1 MSQQGWT
8 VRIRIQAPL
17 LNWGGA
23 GGSLS
28 GERLL
33 LPSRR
38 VGKTAKRA
46 AGIFVASPSTHTDR
60 ATAPERVLG
69 IVRQLLAELGSESA
83 IRDLDVRGLNAHLE
97 RELGLGSLERVELML
112 RLGAAFH
119 VHLPDKAVAE
129 ADTVEDLLQAV
140 VGEWAGTVETDDAS
154 PAARY
159 HPGFA
164 GTATTLTAHDLAPDL
179 AAAQNLNEILRLRA
193 FATPEQAH
201 IYFKE
206 EDGKT
211 QTITYGELLE
221 RANAAAGSLLL
232 RGIQPGNTV
241 AIMLPT
247 CPEFFPVFFGILLA
261 GAIPVPIY
269 PPFRAD
275 RIEEYAARQSG
286 ILRNAEAKILVTFQQ
301 AAGVARLLQPKVPS
315 LREVVTAAR
324 LVEEPGVSPS
334 ASVPGAPGRAL
345 EANWHPARSEDLA
358 LLQYTSGSTGDP
370 KGVMLTH
377 ANLLANI
384 RSIGE
389 GIGIKPEDVAVSW
402 LPLYHDM
409 GLIGAW
415 LVPLYF
421 GVPLVVLSPLAFLSR
436 PERWL
441 WAIHHHGGTISP
453 APNFAYELCVRKIAE
468 RDIEGLN
475 LSSWR
480 AALNGAEP
488 VNPQTIERFVG
499 RFARYGLR
507 GEIVLPVYGLAE
519 ASLGVAAPPLGS
531 GLKVDRIE
539 RDAFEREG
547 RAVAVG
553 VKEPAAAN
561 DEAGALEFASVGQ
574 LLPGTEVRLVDA
586 EGREVSE
593 RREGRLWFRSASGTQ
608 GYYRNPE
615 ATRDIL
621 RGDGWIDSGDLAYRA
636 EGNLYITGRAKDII
650 IKAGRNIYPH
660 EVEEIAGRV
669 KGVRMGCVVAFG
681 VADEKSGTE
690 RLIVAAELRDSSARD
705 RVVADITQQVAAVI
719 GMPPD
724 LVEIVPPH
732 SIPKTSSGKLRRSE
746 TKRLYL
752 EHRLGQRFL
761 PIWLQVAKL
770 AAASAGP
777 GLARFAGNRIRR
789 AAEFLY
795 GVYAL
800 AVFGI
805 VFPSIWTAVCI
816 APKRAAPQ
824 ITRGGLRF
832 MLALAGIRIRV
843 ENGELLNEFTSSGP
857 WIIAAN
863 HTSYLDIFVMSA
875 YLPAGA
881 RFVGKGEIRSMP
893 LIRTFAKRL
902 GHFAFDRSDPR
913 ARLEQAKEINTAL
926 LQGSPVVIYPEGT
939 FTRAPGVRPFQLG
952 AFKAAVDTNRPICPA
967 VVRGARDLLRD
978 KTILPRFGRI
988 TITFGPLILPEGKDW
1003 PEMVRLRDATRAV
1016 FAKNS
1021 GEPLL

>member
-1 MSQQGWT
+1 MASTSSQ
-8 VRIRIQAPL
+8 I
-17 LNWGGA
+17 
-23 GGSLS
+23 
-28 GERLL
+28 
-33 LPSRR
+33 
-38 VGKTAKRA
+38 
-46 AGIFVASPSTHTDR
+46 DR
-60 ATAPERVLG
+60 ATASGRVLG
-69 IVRQLLAELGSESA
+69 IVRQLLVELGSESA
-83 IRDLDVRGLNAHLE
+83 IRELHLRGLSAHLE
-97 RELGLGSLERVELML
+97 RGLGLGSLERVELML
-112 RLGAAFH
+112 RLGDAFH
-119 VHLPDKAVAE
+119 AYLPDKAVAE
-129 ADTVEDLLQAV
+129 ADTVEDLLQAIISEGAAN
-140 VGEWAGTVETDDAS
+140 GELNGAS
-154 PAARY
+154 AADRY
-159 HPGFA
+159 HPGLA
-164 GTATTLTAHDLAPDL
+164 ESAAIPPAHDLSEDL
-179 AAAQNLNEILRLRA
+179 AAAKSLNEVLRLRA
-193 FATPEQAH
+193 FATPEQTH
-201 IYFKE
+201 IFFKE

-211 QTITYGELLE
+211 QPITYRELLE
-221 RANAAAGSLLL
+221 RANAVAGALLL

-247 CPEFFPVFFGILLA
+247 CPEFFPTFFGTLLA

-286 ILRNAEAKILVTFQQ
+286 ILRNAEAKILVTFHQ
-301 AAGVARLLQPKVPS
+301 AAGVARLLQPMVPT
-315 LREVVTAAR
+315 LRDVVTAAR
-324 LVEEPGVSPS
+324 LAEDPGVSAA

-345 EANWHPARSEDLA
+345 DSNWHQARSEDLA
-358 LLQYTSGSTGDP
+358 MLQYTSGSTGDP

-389 GIGIKPEDVAVSW
+389 GIGVRSDDVAVSW

-421 GVPLVVLSPLAFLSR
+421 GVPMVVLSPLAFLSR

-468 RDIEGLN
+468 KDIEGLN

-488 VNPQTIERFVG
+488 VNPQTIERFVA
-499 RFARYGLR
+499 RFSPHGLR
-507 GEIVLPVYGLAE
+507 GESVLPVYGLAE

-531 GLKVDRIE
+531 GLKVDRIA

-547 RAVAVG
+547 RAVEVTTIGEAS
-553 VKEPAAAN
+553 PPTDN
-561 DEAGALEFASVGQ
+561 DEASVLEFASVGS
-574 LLPGTEVRLVDA
+574 LLPGTEIRLVDA
-586 EGREVSE
+586 EAKDVGE

-615 ATRDIL
+615 ATRAIL
-621 RGDGWIDSGDLAYRA
+621 CGDGWIDTGDLAYRA

-669 KGVRMGCVVAFG
+669 KGVRTGCVVAFG
-681 VADEKSGTE
+681 LADEKSGTE
-690 RLIVAAELRDSSARD
+690 RLIVAVELRDSSARN
-705 RVVADITQQVAAVI
+705 RVIADITQQVAAVI

-724 LVEIVPPH
+724 SVEILPPH

-752 EHRLGQRFL
+752 EHRLGKRFL

-770 AAASAGP
+770 SVTSAGP
-777 GLARFAGNRIRR
+777 IVARMAGTGIRE

-795 GVYAL
+795 GIYAL
-800 AVFGI
+800 TVFGI
-805 VFPSIWTAVCI
+805 VFPSIWAAVCLTPRSA
-816 APKRAAPQ
+816 APK
-824 ITRGGLRF
+824 ITRIGMRIMLR
-832 MLALAGIRIRV
+832 LAGIRIRI
-843 ENGELLNEFTSSGP
+843 EQEELLDQISTSGP

-875 YLPAGA
+875 YMPVGA

-893 LIRTFAKRL
+893 LIRTFAKKL
-902 GHFAFDRSDPR
+902 GHFAFDRSDPQ
-913 ARLEQAKEINTAL
+913 ARLTQAKEIDAAL
-926 LQGSPVVIYPEGT
+926 LHGDTVVIYPEGT
-939 FTRAPGVRPFQLG
+939 FTPAPGVRPFQLG

-967 VVRGARDLLRD
+967 VTRGAREIMRD

-988 TITFGPLILPEGKDW
+988 TLTFGPLILPEGKDW
-1003 PEMVRLRDATRAV
+1003 TEMVRLRDSARAI
-1016 FAKNS
+1016 FTKNS

>member
-1 MSQQGWT
+1 
-8 VRIRIQAPL
+8 
-17 LNWGGA
+17 
-23 GGSLS
+23 
-28 GERLL
+28 
-33 LPSRR
+33 
-38 VGKTAKRA
+38 
-46 AGIFVASPSTHTDR
+46 
-60 ATAPERVLG
+60 
-69 IVRQLLAELGSESA
+69 
-83 IRDLDVRGLNAHLE
+83 
-97 RELGLGSLERVELML
+97 
-112 RLGAAFH
+112 
-119 VHLPDKAVAE
+119 
-129 ADTVEDLLQAV
+129 
-140 VGEWAGTVETDDAS
+140 
-154 PAARY
+154 
-159 HPGFA
+159 
-164 GTATTLTAHDLAPDL
+164 
-179 AAAQNLNEILRLRA
+179 
-193 FATPEQAH
+193 
-201 IYFKE
+201 
-206 EDGKT
+206 GKT
-211 QTITYGELLE
+211 QPISYRQLLE
-221 RANAAAGSLLL
+221 RANTVAGSLLL

-247 CPEFFPVFFGILLA
+247 CPEFFPTFFGTLLA

-286 ILRNAEAKILVTFQQ
+286 ILRNAEAKILVTFHQ
-301 AAGVARLLQPKVPS
+301 AAGVARLLQPMVPS
-315 LREVVTAAR
+315 LREVVTAAK
-324 LVEEPGVSPS
+324 LAEDPGVSPS
-334 ASVPGAPGRAL
+334 ANVPGAPGRAL
-345 EANWHPARSEDLA
+345 EANWHPAQTDELA
-358 LLQYTSGSTGDP
+358 MLQYTSGSTGDP

-389 GIGIKPEDVAVSW
+389 GIGVRAEDVAVSW

-421 GVPLVVLSPLAFLSR
+421 GVPMVVLSPLAFLSR

-468 RDIEGLN
+468 KDIEGLN

-488 VNPQTIERFVG
+488 VNPQTIERFVA
-499 RFARYGLR
+499 RFGPHGLR
-507 GEIVLPVYGLAE
+507 SEIVLPVYGLAE

-531 GLKVDRIE
+531 GLKVDRIARE
-539 RDAFEREG
+539 RFEREG
-547 RAVAVG
+547 HALPVAASG
-553 VKEPAAAN
+553 AGLSPPDLDPA
-561 DEAGALEFASVGQ
+561 DALQFASVGSP
-574 LLPGTEVRLVDA
+574 LPGTEIRLVDA
-586 EGREVSE
+586 ESCDVDE

-615 ATRDIL
+615 ATRAIL
-621 RGDGWIDSGDLAYRA
+621 CGDGWIDTGDLAYRA

-669 KGVRMGCVVAFG
+669 KGVRTGCVVAFG
-681 VADEKSGTE
+681 LADEKSGTE
-690 RLIVAAELRDSSARD
+690 RLIVAAELRDFAARD
-705 RVVADITQQVAAVI
+705 RVIADITRQVAAVI

-724 LVEIVPPH
+724 LVEILPPH
-732 SIPKTSSGKLRRSE
+732 SIPKTSSGKLRRSD

-752 EHRLGQRFL
+752 ERRLGERLL
-761 PIWLQVAKL
+761 PTWLQVAKL
-770 AAASAGP
+770 SVAGAGP
-777 GLARFAGNRIRR
+777 VLARMAGNGVQR

-805 VFPSIWTAVCI
+805 VFPSVWAAVCLAPRNA
-816 APKRAAPQ
+816 APKV
-824 ITRGGLRF
+824 TRMGMRF
-832 MLALAGIRIRV
+832 MLRMAGIRIQVAQSEVLDQFSTTR
-843 ENGELLNEFTSSGP
+843 P

-863 HTSYLDIFVMSA
+863 HTSYLDIFVMSG
-875 YLPAGA
+875 YMPTGA

-893 LIRTFAKRL
+893 LIRTFARKL
-902 GHFAFDRSDPR
+902 GHFAFDRSDPQ
-913 ARLEQAKEINTAL
+913 ARLEQSKQIDAAL
-926 LQGSPVVIYPEGT
+926 LHGDTVVIYPEGT
-939 FTRAPGVRPFQLG
+939 FTPAPGVRPFQLG
-952 AFKAAVDTNRPICPA
+952 AFKSAVDSNRPICP
-967 VVRGARDLLRD
+967 VVTRGAREILRD

-988 TITFGPLILPEGKDW
+988 TITFGPLIPPNGKDW
-1003 PEMVRLRDATRAV
+1003 QELVRLRDATRAI

>member
-1 MSQQGWT
+1 
-8 VRIRIQAPL
+8 
-17 LNWGGA
+17 
-23 GGSLS
+23 
-28 GERLL
+28 
-33 LPSRR
+33 
-38 VGKTAKRA
+38 
-46 AGIFVASPSTHTDR
+46 VASPSTQADR

-69 IVRQLLAELGSESA
+69 IVRQLLGELSSESA
-83 IRDLDVRGLNAHLE
+83 IRDLDLRGLSAHLE
-97 RELGLGSLERVELML
+97 RGLGLGSLERVELML
-112 RLGAAFH
+112 RLGDAFH
-119 VHLPDKAVAE
+119 VQLPDKAVAE
-129 ADTVEDLLQAV
+129 ADTVEDLLHAV
-140 VGEWAGTVETDDAS
+140 LGEGAGTGEMDGAS
-154 PAARY
+154 PEARY
-159 HPGFA
+159 HPGLA
-164 GTATTLTAHDLAPDL
+164 GTATTLAPRDLAPDL
-179 AAAQNLNEILRLRA
+179 AAAQSLNEVLRLRA

-211 QTITYGELLE
+211 QPITYAELLE
-221 RANAAAGSLLL
+221 RANAVAGSLLL

-247 CPEFFPVFFGILLA
+247 CPEFFPMFFGILLA

-286 ILRNAEAKILVTFQQ
+286 ILRNAEAKMLVTFQQ
-301 AAGVARLLQPKVPS
+301 AARVARLLQPKVPT

-324 LVEEPGVSPS
+324 LVEDPGVSPS

-345 EANWHPARSEDLA
+345 EANWHQARSQDLA

-389 GIGIKPEDVAVSW
+389 GIGIKPDDVAVSW

-441 WAIHHHGGTISP
+441 WAIHHHSGTISP
-453 APNFAYELCVRKIAE
+453 APNFAYELCVRKIVD

-488 VNPQTIERFVG
+488 VNPQTIERFVT
-499 RFARYGLR
+499 RFAPYGLR
-507 GEIVLPVYGLAE
+507 SEIVLPVYGLAE
-519 ASLGVAAPPLGS
+519 ASLGIAAPPLGS
-531 GLKVDRIE
+531 GLKVDRIA
-539 RDAFEREG
+539 RDPFEREG
-547 RAVAVG
+547 RAVAV
-553 VKEPAAAN
+553 AASAAPAN
-561 DEAGALEFASVGQ
+561 DEAGVLEFASVGL

-586 EGREVSE
+586 EGRDVGE

-615 ATRDIL
+615 ATRAIL
-621 RGDGWIDSGDLAYRA
+621 CGDGWIDSGDLAYRA

-650 IKAGRNIYPH
+650 IKGGRNIYPH
-660 EVEEIAGRV
+660 EVEEITGRV
-669 KGVRMGCVVAFG
+669 NGVRMGCVVAFG
-681 VADEKSGTE
+681 LADEKSGTE
-690 RLIVAAELRDSSARD
+690 RLIVAAELRNSSARD
-705 RVVADITQQVAAVI
+705 RVAADITEQVAAVI

-724 LVEIVPPH
+724 SVELLPPH

-752 EHRLGQRFL
+752 EHRLGKRFL

-770 AAASAGP
+770 SAASAGP
-777 GLARFAGNRIRR
+777 GLARMAGKGLRQ
-789 AAEFLY
+789 AAEILY

-800 AVFGI
+800 TVFGI
-805 VFPSIWTAVCI
+805 VFPSIWAVVCI
-816 APKRAAPQ
+816 MPKRAAPQ
-824 ITRGGLRF
+824 ITRAGLRF

-843 ENGELLNEFTSSGP
+843 ENGELLNEFPSSGP

-902 GHFAFDRSDPR
+902 GHFAFDRSDPQ
-913 ARLEQAKEINTAL
+913 ARLEQAREIDAAVL
-926 LQGSPVVIYPEGT
+926 DGSSVVIYPEGT
-939 FTRAPGVRPFQLG
+939 FTPAPGVRPFQLG

-967 VVRGARDLLRD
+967 VVRGAREILRD
-978 KTILPRFGRI
+978 RTILPRFGRI
-988 TITFGPLILPEGKDW
+988 TITFGPLILSQGKGW